1 MTDFLDGELK
11 SSRHQQI
18 DDHLKICPA
27 CLEVKR
33 RILEVSVQPFQGL
46 TQIKPPES
54 VWAGIEGRLDQQ
66 ANRPVLMRKI
76 ARLVETTREGCAKI
90 FSIPKPVLAVALG
103 AVLVVVVFATL
114 KLPVYHQQ
122 QMAGTYLVQ
131 EMSYLHQLGSAEI
144 ELEDENGSLG
154 TAIETLFL

>member
-54 VWAGIEGRLDQQ
+54 VWEGIEGRLDIYFQHFR
-66 ANRPVLMRKI
+66 N
-76 ARLVETTREGCAKI
+76 
-90 FSIPKPVLAVALG
+90 S
-103 AVLVVVVFATL
+103 LVVHPL
-114 KLPVYHQQ
+114 NC
-122 QMAGTYLVQ
+122 
-131 EMSYLHQLGSAEI
+131 S
-144 ELEDENGSLG
+144 
-154 TAIETLFL
+154 